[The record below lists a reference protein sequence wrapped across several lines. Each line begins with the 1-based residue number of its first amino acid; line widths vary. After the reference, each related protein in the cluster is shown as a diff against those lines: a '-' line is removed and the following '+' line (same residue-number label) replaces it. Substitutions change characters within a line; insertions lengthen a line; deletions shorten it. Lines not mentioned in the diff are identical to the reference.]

1 MAEYTYGKDFAIRTE
16 TDCIAT
22 ENDFGQYVGRIT
34 AVKIKTNADR
44 IRSMTDE
51 ELAEMLFRYMTCRFC
66 PCNPCVTSENIDE
79 EGNIKLKGCENVL
92 LEWLKKEVEDG

>member
-44 IRSMTDE
+44 IRAMSDE
-51 ELAEMLFRYMTCRFC
+51 ELAEWFKEHLLCIHC
-66 PCNPCVTSENIDE
+66 PANE
-79 EGNIKLKGCENVL
+79 ECHFARDCEGHLLK
-92 LEWLKKEVEDG
+92 WLRKECDDT

>member
-34 AVKIKTNADR
+34 AVKIKTNADK
-44 IRSMTDE
+44 IRNMSDE
-51 ELAEMLFRYMTCRFC
+51 ELAKWISSRKETC
-66 PCNPCVTSENIDE
+66 PP
-79 EGNIKLKGCENVL
+79 IKEWKCSWESCHECWLD
-92 LEWLKKEVEDG
+92 WLKKEAE

>member
-22 ENDFGQYVGRIT
+22 EDDFGQYVGRIA
-34 AVKIKTNADR
+34 AVKINTNGDR

-51 ELAEMLFRYMTCRFC
+51 ELANAIVESYGVGAICPLNHTHIFC
-66 PCNPCVTSENIDE
+66 VLDN
-79 EGNIKLKGCENVL
+79 GCKSC
-92 LEWLKKEVEDG
+92 WLDWLRKKAEDGRT

>member
-44 IRSMTDE
+44 IRQMTDD
-51 ELAEMLFRYMTCRFC
+51 ELAEWIVDQVRGKYIYGYGDPIQAM
-66 PCNPCVTSENIDE
+66 VD
-79 EGNIKLKGCENVL
+79 
-92 LEWLKKEVEDG
+92 WLRKEANEKEM